1 MSSVNNQASDA
12 PPALFLHCVAAYEAM
27 LNQAHYLNTDE
38 LCAGGAGYSTRQD
51 ILIYEGFLTQLVQK
65 DLSLSV
71 PYYTSIRKSLIDM
84 GCIRQLKRGGGTAPS
99 QWELIYEPTFE
110 AFESAT
116 PSKIPKQTKE
126 EATMQQ
132 IQALSNRIGVLEKQ
146 FEEIVQLLQK
156 TYGTEE

>member
-38 LCAGGAGYSTRQD
+38 QD

-71 PYYTSIRKSLIDM
+71 PYYTSIRKSLINM